1 MRVHDFQE
9 SLELSASYAE
19 APWWEDVYR
28 QAFSDFGSMQ
38 YVREDGW
45 SQRGGIDRAVIL
57 KSGKVFWIDEKVR
70 TEDWPDFLLERYS
83 DQQRKTDGWAKK
95 DLACD
100 YIAYAFI
107 PSSTCYLLPF
117 QQVRLAV
124 ATYGQQW
131 LRAAEEKRPGYRIIE
146 AQNNGYITESIA
158 VPREVLLDALVDVM
172 TIHWLRSAA

>member
-1 MRVHDFQE
+1 MKVHNFQE
-9 SLELSASYAE
+9 SLELSASYAD
-19 APWWEDVYR
+19 APWWEEVYR
-28 QAFSDFGSMQ
+28 KAFPDFCSMQ

-45 SQRGGIDRAVIL
+45 SQRGGIDRVVTL
-57 KSGKVFWIDEKVR
+57 KSGKAFWVDEKVR

-83 DQQRKTDGWAKK
+83 DKERKREGWAKK

-100 YIAYAFI
+100 YIAYAFV
-107 PSSTCYLLPF
+107 PSATCYLLPF

-124 ATYGQQW
+124 STYGPIW
-131 LRAAEEKRPGYRIIE
+131 LRKAETKASGYRIVN

-158 VPREVLLDALVDVM
+158 VPRDVLLDALIDVM